1 MQITKEIASKVLET
15 VDAGLVK
22 GLGQPIPGR
31 MCVEAAVCFALGLP
45 HSDEPSCVSPA
56 IRALKIRLN
65 DSEWSSDE
73 ARAKGMRRLALV
85 QLGSAGV
92 IDDNDFARRIAE
104 MTVRKIVPIALRAAA
119 SIHPEQKHKD
129 ALELSAVNCE
139 TIKDSAYSAYSA
151 DSAYSAADSAYS
163 AYSAA
168 RSAADSAY
176 SGRTRRTRRTRRRA
190 RRTRRR
196 AIRFWEPSP
205 KK

>member
-139 TIKDSAYSAYSA
+139 TIKDSAG
-151 DSAYSAADSAYS
+151 S

-168 RSAADSAY
+168 RSADSAARSADSAARDQVL
-176 SGRTRRTRRTRRRA
+176 GAFAEEVVQVLVEMRA
-190 RRTRRR
+190 PGCQWLEL
-196 AIRFWEPSP
+196 APLS
-205 KK
+205 

>member
-139 TIKDSAYSAYSA
+139 TIKDSAYSAA
-151 DSAYSAADSAYS
+151 DSAYSADSAARSADSAARS

-168 RSAADSAY
+168 RDQVLGAFAEEVVQVLVEM
-176 SGRTRRTRRTRRRA
+176 RA
-190 RRTRRR
+190 PGCQWLEL
-196 AIRFWEPSP
+196 APLS
-205 KK
+205 